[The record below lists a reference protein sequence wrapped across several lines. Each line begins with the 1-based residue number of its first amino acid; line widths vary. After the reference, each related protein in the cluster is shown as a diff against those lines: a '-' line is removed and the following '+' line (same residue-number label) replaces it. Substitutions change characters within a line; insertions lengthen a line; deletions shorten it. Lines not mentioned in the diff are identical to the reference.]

1 VSQLSDS
8 LRREL
13 VTRTFAPHSDV
24 GTVEFTT
31 SIDVGTM
38 ANVVSPRHPFLDG
51 PFPRAFA
58 HRGWHLG
65 ELAGMESSLAA
76 FRRAVAEGYRYL
88 ETDVRTTR
96 DGVVVVI
103 HDATLDRTTDGSG
116 EIEKLD
122 WAAVRTAR
130 VAGRE
135 PICRLVDL
143 FEELPGTLFNIDVKV
158 DSAVGPVLDLL
169 HRTRGWDRVC
179 LASFSEARL
188 QRLRAAAGPRL
199 LTSMGTAS
207 AVALRLRS
215 VSLSLRGAR
224 NAATMP
230 IRGRLAQLPVRMCG
244 VRVVDRALVRCAHRR
259 GLEVH
264 AWTVDRA
271 AEMQALLDL
280 GVDGLITDRPD
291 VLRDVLRVRGVWPGA
306 AAQAQ

>member
-1 VSQLSDS
+1 
-8 LRREL
+8 
-13 VTRTFAPHSDV
+13 
-24 GTVEFTT
+24 
-31 SIDVGTM
+31 M
-38 ANVVSPRHPFLDG
+38 ASVVSSRHPFLDG

-65 ELAGMESSLAA
+65 ELAGMESSLTA
-76 FRRAVAEGYRYL
+76 FRRAAAEGYRYL
-88 ETDVRTTR
+88 ETDVRATR

-103 HDATLDRTTDGSG
+103 HDATLDRTTDGCG
-116 EIEKLD
+116 EIEKLG
-122 WAAVRTAR
+122 WAAVKSAR

-135 PICRLVDL
+135 PICRLADL
-143 FEELPGTLFNIDVKV
+143 LEELPGMRLNIDVKA
-158 DSAVGPVLDLL
+158 DSAVAPVLNLL

-188 QRLRAAAGPRL
+188 QRLRTAAGPRL
-199 LTSMGTAS
+199 LTSLGTAS

-215 VSLSLRGAR
+215 MVLSRRGAR
-224 NAATMP
+224 KPATLP

-244 VRVVDRALVRCAHRR
+244 VQVVDRALVRCAHRR

-271 AEMQALLDL
+271 AEMAALLDL